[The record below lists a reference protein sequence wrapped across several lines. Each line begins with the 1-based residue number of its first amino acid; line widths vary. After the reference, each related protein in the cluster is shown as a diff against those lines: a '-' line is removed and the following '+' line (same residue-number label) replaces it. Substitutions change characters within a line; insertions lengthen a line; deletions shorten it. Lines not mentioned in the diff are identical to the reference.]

1 MRNGGYMNVLFCTDG
16 SKISY
21 NSIVNFS
28 YWVKDFNLD
37 ILSVI
42 DWSCLPDSIPI
53 ENTEF
58 ASQCSTSANVVLDYA
73 ETYLKEMGLNDLNK
87 VKVCGEAVDTIL
99 DLTETG
105 KYDFVVLGSHG
116 KRGIQ
121 KWLGSVSQ
129 EVASSCNISSY
140 ISKSINNRKKVL
152 FAVDN
157 SELSAKV
164 ILKSLEFLNLQDK
177 EIYLTTVFEVPDYL
191 FLEGNVDS
199 TWILEIEKKQEQASR
214 LLLNSF
220 EKSFNEKGFE
230 VKDKVITR
238 GVPSQEIINFS
249 NNNDIDLVVTGVR
262 NRKRLSKFLLGSVS
276 KRILEHVKADV
287 LIIHP

>member
-1 MRNGGYMNVLFCTDG
+1 MNVLFCTDG

-21 NSIVNFS
+21 NSIINFS
-28 YWVKDFNLD
+28 SWVKDFSLD
-37 ILSVI
+37 ILSVV
-42 DWSCLPDSIPI
+42 DWSCLPDSISI
-53 ENTEF
+53 ENSEF
-58 ASQCSTSANVVLDYA
+58 VSQCSTSANVILDYA
-73 ETYLKEMGLNDLNK
+73 ETYLKEMGLNVEQK
-87 VKVCGEAVDTIL
+87 IKICGEAVDTIL
-99 DLTETG
+99 DLVDSG

-116 KRGIQ
+116 KKGIQ

-129 EVASSCNISSY
+129 EVASSANISSY
-140 ISKSINNRKKVL
+140 ISKNINNRKKVL

-164 ILKSLEFLNLQDK
+164 VLNSLNFLNLEDK
-177 EIYLTTVFEVPDYL
+177 EIYLATVYEVPDYL

-220 EKSFNEKGFE
+220 EKFFIEKGFE
-230 VKDKVITR
+230 VKDKLIFR

-249 NNNDIDLVVTGVR
+249 NKKDIDLVVTGIR
-262 NRKRLSKFLLGSVS
+262 TRKHLSKFLLGSVS
-276 KRILEHVKADV
+276 KRILENVKSDV
-287 LIIHP
+287 LIVHP

>member
-1 MRNGGYMNVLFCTDG
+1 MNVLFCTDG

-21 NSIVNFS
+21 NSIINFS
-28 YWVKDFNLD
+28 SWVKDFSLD
-37 ILSVI
+37 ILSVV
-42 DWSCLPDSIPI
+42 DWSCLPDSISI
-53 ENTEF
+53 ENSEF
-58 ASQCSTSANVVLDYA
+58 ASQCSTSANVILDYA
-73 ETYLKEMGLNDLNK
+73 ETYLKEMGLNVAQK
-87 VKVCGEAVDTIL
+87 IKICGEAVDTIL
-99 DLTETG
+99 DLVDSG

-116 KRGIQ
+116 KKGIQ

-129 EVASSCNISSY
+129 EVASSANISSY
-140 ISKSINNRKKVL
+140 ISKNINNRKKIL

-164 ILKSLEFLNLQDK
+164 VLNSLNFLNLEDK
-177 EIYLTTVFEVPDYL
+177 EIYLATVYEIPDYL

-220 EKSFNEKGFE
+220 EKSFIEKGFE
-230 VKDKVITR
+230 VKDKLIFR

-249 NNNDIDLVVTGVR
+249 NKNDIDLVVTGIR
-262 NRKRLSKFLLGSVS
+262 TRKHLSKFLLGSVS
-276 KRILEHVKADV
+276 KRILENVKSDV
-287 LIIHP
+287 LIVHP

>member
-1 MRNGGYMNVLFCTDG
+1 MNVLFCTDG

-21 NSIVNFS
+21 NSIINFS
-28 YWVKDFNLD
+28 SWVKDFSLD
-37 ILSVI
+37 ILSVV
-42 DWSCLPDSIPI
+42 DWSCLPDSISI
-53 ENTEF
+53 ENSEF
-58 ASQCSTSANVVLDYA
+58 ASQCSTSANVILDYA
-73 ETYLKEMGLNDLNK
+73 ETYLKEMGLNVAQK
-87 VKVCGEAVDTIL
+87 IKICGEAVDTIL
-99 DLTETG
+99 DLVDSG

-116 KRGIQ
+116 KKGIQ

-129 EVASSCNISSY
+129 EVASSANISSY
-140 ISKSINNRKKVL
+140 ISKNINNRKKVL

-164 ILKSLEFLNLQDK
+164 VLNSLDFLNLEDK
-177 EIYLTTVFEVPDYL
+177 EIYLATVYEVPDYL

-220 EKSFNEKGFE
+220 EKSFIEKSFE
-230 VKDKVITR
+230 VKDKLIFR

-249 NNNDIDLVVTGVR
+249 KKEDIDLVVTGIR
-262 NRKRLSKFLLGSVS
+262 TRKHLSKFLLGSVS
-276 KRILEHVKADV
+276 KRILENVKSDV
-287 LIIHP
+287 LIVHP

>member
-1 MRNGGYMNVLFCTDG
+1 MNVLFCTDG

-21 NSIVNFS
+21 NSIINFS
-28 YWVKDFNLD
+28 SWVKDFSLD
-37 ILSVI
+37 ILSVV
-42 DWSCLPDSIPI
+42 DWSCLPDSVSI
-53 ENTEF
+53 ENSEF
-58 ASQCSTSANVVLDYA
+58 ASQCSTSANVILDYA
-73 ETYLKEMGLNDLNK
+73 ETYLKEMGLNVAQK
-87 VKVCGEAVDTIL
+87 IKICGEAVDTIL
-99 DLTETG
+99 DLVDSG

-116 KRGIQ
+116 KKGIQ

-129 EVASSCNISSY
+129 EVASSANISSY
-140 ISKSINNRKKVL
+140 ISKNINNRKKVL

-164 ILKSLEFLNLQDK
+164 VLNSLNFLNLDNK
-177 EIYLTTVFEVPDYL
+177 EIYLATVYEVPDYL

-220 EKSFNEKGFE
+220 EKSFIEKGFE
-230 VKDKVITR
+230 VKDKLIFR

-249 NNNDIDLVVTGVR
+249 NKKDIDLVVTGIR
-262 NRKRLSKFLLGSVS
+262 TRKHLSKFLLGSVS
-276 KRILEHVKADV
+276 KRILENVKSDV
-287 LIIHP
+287 LIVHP

>member
-1 MRNGGYMNVLFCTDG
+1 MNVLFCTDG

-21 NSIVNFS
+21 NSIINFS
-28 YWVKDFNLD
+28 SWVKDFSLD
-37 ILSVI
+37 ILSVV
-42 DWSCLPDSIPI
+42 DWSCLPDSISI
-53 ENTEF
+53 ENSEF
-58 ASQCSTSANVVLDYA
+58 ASQCSTSANVILDYA
-73 ETYLKEMGLNDLNK
+73 ETYLKEMGLNVAQK
-87 VKVCGEAVDTIL
+87 IKICGEAVDTIL
-99 DLTETG
+99 DLVDSG

-116 KRGIQ
+116 KKGIQ

-129 EVASSCNISSY
+129 EVASSANISSY
-140 ISKSINNRKKVL
+140 ISKNINNRKKVL

-164 ILKSLEFLNLQDK
+164 VLNSLNFLNLDDK
-177 EIYLTTVFEVPDYL
+177 EIYLATVYEVPDYL

-220 EKSFNEKGFE
+220 EKSFIEKGFE
-230 VKDKVITR
+230 VKDKLIFR

-249 NNNDIDLVVTGVR
+249 NKNDIDLVVTGIR
-262 NRKRLSKFLLGSVS
+262 TRKHLSKFLLGSVS
-276 KRILEHVKADV
+276 KRILENVKSDV
-287 LIIHP
+287 LIVHP

>member
-1 MRNGGYMNVLFCTDG
+1 MNVLFCTDG

-21 NSIVNFS
+21 NSIINFS
-28 YWVKDFNLD
+28 SWVKDFSLD
-37 ILSVI
+37 ILSVV
-42 DWSCLPDSIPI
+42 DWSCLPDSVSI
-53 ENTEF
+53 ENSEF
-58 ASQCSTSANVVLDYA
+58 ASQCSTSANVILDYA
-73 ETYLKEMGLNDLNK
+73 ETYLKEMGLNVAQK
-87 VKVCGEAVDTIL
+87 IKICGEAVDTIL
-99 DLTETG
+99 DLVDSG

-116 KRGIQ
+116 KKGIQ

-129 EVASSCNISSY
+129 EVASSANISSY
-140 ISKSINNRKKVL
+140 ISKNNNNRKKVL

-164 ILKSLEFLNLQDK
+164 VLNSLNFLNLEDK
-177 EIYLTTVFEVPDYL
+177 EIYLATVYEVPDYL

-220 EKSFNEKGFE
+220 EKSFIEKGFQ
-230 VKDKVITR
+230 VNDKLIFR

-249 NNNDIDLVVTGVR
+249 NKEDIDLVVTGIR
-262 NRKRLSKFLLGSVS
+262 TRKHLSKFLLGSVS
-276 KRILEHVKADV
+276 KRILENVKSDV
-287 LIIHP
+287 LIVHP

>member
-1 MRNGGYMNVLFCTDG
+1 MNVLFCTDG

-21 NSIVNFS
+21 NSILNFS
-28 YWVKDFNLD
+28 SWVKDFSLD
-37 ILSVI
+37 ILSVV
-42 DWSCLPDSIPI
+42 DWSCLPDSISI
-53 ENTEF
+53 ENSEF
-58 ASQCSTSANVVLDYA
+58 ASQCSTSANVILDYA
-73 ETYLKEMGLNDLNK
+73 ETYLKEMGLNVAQK
-87 VKVCGEAVDTIL
+87 IKICGEAVDTIL
-99 DLTETG
+99 DLVDSG

-116 KRGIQ
+116 KKGIQ

-129 EVASSCNISSY
+129 EVASSANISSY
-140 ISKSINNRKKVL
+140 ISKNINNRKKVL

-164 ILKSLEFLNLQDK
+164 VLNSLNFLNLEDK
-177 EIYLTTVFEVPDYL
+177 EIYLATVYEIPDYL

-220 EKSFNEKGFE
+220 EKSFIEKGFE
-230 VKDKVITR
+230 VKDKLIFR

-249 NNNDIDLVVTGVR
+249 NKKDIDLVVTGVR
-262 NRKRLSKFLLGSVS
+262 TRKHLSKFLLGSVS
-276 KRILEHVKADV
+276 KRILENVKSDV
-287 LIIHP
+287 LIVHP

>member
-1 MRNGGYMNVLFCTDG
+1 MNVLFCTDG

-21 NSIVNFS
+21 NSIINFS
-28 YWVKDFNLD
+28 SWVKDFSLD
-37 ILSVI
+37 ILSVV
-42 DWSCLPDSIPI
+42 DWSCLPDSISI
-53 ENTEF
+53 ENSEF
-58 ASQCSTSANVVLDYA
+58 ASQCSTSANVILDYA
-73 ETYLKEMGLNDLNK
+73 ETYLKEMGLNVAQK
-87 VKVCGEAVDTIL
+87 IKICGEAVDTIL
-99 DLTETG
+99 DLVDSG

-116 KRGIQ
+116 KKGIQ

-129 EVASSCNISSY
+129 EVASSANISSY
-140 ISKSINNRKKVL
+140 ISKNINNREKVL

-164 ILKSLEFLNLQDK
+164 VLNSLNFLNLEDK
-177 EIYLTTVFEVPDYL
+177 EIYLATVYEVPDYL

-220 EKSFNEKGFE
+220 EKSFIEKSFE
-230 VKDKVITR
+230 VKNKLIFR

-249 NNNDIDLVVTGVR
+249 NKKDIDLVVTGIR
-262 NRKRLSKFLLGSVS
+262 TRKHLSKFLLGSVS
-276 KRILEHVKADV
+276 KRILENVKSDV
-287 LIIHP
+287 LIVHP

>member
-1 MRNGGYMNVLFCTDG
+1 MNVLFCTDG

-21 NSIVNFS
+21 NSIINFS
-28 YWVKDFNLD
+28 SWVKDFSLD
-37 ILSVI
+37 ILSVV
-42 DWSCLPDSIPI
+42 DWSCLPDSVPI
-53 ENTEF
+53 ENSEF
-58 ASQCSTSANVVLDYA
+58 ASQCSTSANVILDYA
-73 ETYLKEMGLNDLNK
+73 ETYLKEMGLNVAQK
-87 VKVCGEAVDTIL
+87 IKICGEAVDTIL
-99 DLTETG
+99 DLVDSG

-116 KRGIQ
+116 KKGIQ

-129 EVASSCNISSY
+129 EVASSANISSY
-140 ISKSINNRKKVL
+140 ISKNINNRKKVL

-164 ILKSLEFLNLQDK
+164 VLNSLNFLNLEDK
-177 EIYLTTVFEVPDYL
+177 EIYLATVYEVPDYL

-220 EKSFNEKGFE
+220 EKSFIEKGFE
-230 VKDKVITR
+230 VKDKLIFR

-249 NNNDIDLVVTGVR
+249 NKKDIDLVVTGIR
-262 NRKRLSKFLLGSVS
+262 TRKHLSKFLLGSVS
-276 KRILEHVKADV
+276 KRILENVKSDV
-287 LIIHP
+287 LIVHP

>member
-1 MRNGGYMNVLFCTDG
+1 MNVLFCTDG

-21 NSIVNFS
+21 NSILNFS
-28 YWVKDFNLD
+28 SWVKDFSLD
-37 ILSVI
+37 ILSVV
-42 DWSCLPDSIPI
+42 DWSCLPDSISI
-53 ENTEF
+53 ENSEF
-58 ASQCSTSANVVLDYA
+58 ASQCSTSANVILDYA
-73 ETYLKEMGLNDLNK
+73 ETYLKEMGLNVAQK
-87 VKVCGEAVDTIL
+87 IKICGEAVDTIL
-99 DLTETG
+99 DLVDSG

-116 KRGIQ
+116 KKGIQ

-129 EVASSCNISSY
+129 EVASSANISSY
-140 ISKSINNRKKVL
+140 ISKNINNRKKVL

-164 ILKSLEFLNLQDK
+164 VLNSLNFLNLEEK
-177 EIYLTTVFEVPDYL
+177 EIYLATVYEVPDYL

-220 EKSFNEKGFE
+220 EKSFIEKGFE
-230 VKDKVITR
+230 VKDKLIFR

-249 NNNDIDLVVTGVR
+249 NKKDIDLVVTGIR
-262 NRKRLSKFLLGSVS
+262 TRKHLSKFLLGSVS
-276 KRILEHVKADV
+276 KRILENVKSDV
-287 LIIHP
+287 LIVHP

>member
-1 MRNGGYMNVLFCTDG
+1 MNVLFCTDG

-21 NSIVNFS
+21 NSIINFS
-28 YWVKDFNLD
+28 SWVKDFSLD
-37 ILSVI
+37 ILSVV
-42 DWSCLPDSIPI
+42 DWSCLPDRISI
-53 ENTEF
+53 ENSEF
-58 ASQCSTSANVVLDYA
+58 ASQCSTSANVILDYA
-73 ETYLKEMGLNDLNK
+73 ETYLKEMGLNVAQK
-87 VKVCGEAVDTIL
+87 IKICGEAVDTIL
-99 DLTETG
+99 DLVDSG

-116 KRGIQ
+116 KKGIQ

-129 EVASSCNISSY
+129 EVASSANISSY
-140 ISKSINNRKKVL
+140 ISKNINNRKKVL

-164 ILKSLEFLNLQDK
+164 VLNSLNFLNLEDK
-177 EIYLTTVFEVPDYL
+177 EIYLATVYEVPDYL

-220 EKSFNEKGFE
+220 EKSFIEKSFE
-230 VKDKVITR
+230 VKDKLIFR

-249 NNNDIDLVVTGVR
+249 NKKDIDLVVTGIR
-262 NRKRLSKFLLGSVS
+262 TRKHLSKFLLGSVS
-276 KRILEHVKADV
+276 KRILENVKSDV
-287 LIIHP
+287 LIVHP

>member
-1 MRNGGYMNVLFCTDG
+1 MNVLFCTDG

-21 NSIVNFS
+21 NSIINFS
-28 YWVKDFNLD
+28 SWVKDFSLD
-37 ILSVI
+37 ILSVV
-42 DWSCLPDSIPI
+42 DWSCLPDSISI
-53 ENTEF
+53 ENSEF
-58 ASQCSTSANVVLDYA
+58 ASQCSTSANVILDYA
-73 ETYLKEMGLNDLNK
+73 ETYLKEMGLNVAQK
-87 VKVCGEAVDTIL
+87 IKICGEAVDTIL
-99 DLTETG
+99 DLVDSG

-116 KRGIQ
+116 KKGIQ

-129 EVASSCNISSY
+129 EVASSANISSY
-140 ISKSINNRKKVL
+140 ISKNINNRKKVL

-164 ILKSLEFLNLQDK
+164 VLNSLNFLNLEDK
-177 EIYLTTVFEVPDYL
+177 EIYLATVYEVPDYL

-220 EKSFNEKGFE
+220 EKFFIEKSLE
-230 VKDKVITR
+230 VKDKLIFR

-249 NNNDIDLVVTGVR
+249 NKKDIDLVVTGIR
-262 NRKRLSKFLLGSVS
+262 TRKHLSKFLLGSVS
-276 KRILEHVKADV
+276 KRILENVKSDV
-287 LIIHP
+287 LIVHP

>member
-1 MRNGGYMNVLFCTDG
+1 MNVLFCTDG

-21 NSIVNFS
+21 NSIINFS
-28 YWVKDFNLD
+28 SWVKDFSLD
-37 ILSVI
+37 ILSVV
-42 DWSCLPDSIPI
+42 DWSCLPDSISI
-53 ENTEF
+53 ENSEF
-58 ASQCSTSANVVLDYA
+58 ASQCSTSANVILDYA
-73 ETYLKEMGLNDLNK
+73 ETYLKEMGLNVAQK
-87 VKVCGEAVDTIL
+87 IKICGEAVDTIL
-99 DLTETG
+99 DLVDSG

-116 KRGIQ
+116 KKGIQ

-129 EVASSCNISSY
+129 EVASSANISSY
-140 ISKSINNRKKVL
+140 ISKNINNRKKVL

-164 ILKSLEFLNLQDK
+164 VLNSLNFLNLEDK
-177 EIYLTTVFEVPDYL
+177 EIYLATVYEVPDYL

-220 EKSFNEKGFE
+220 EKSFIEKSFQ
-230 VKDKVITR
+230 VKDKLIFR

-249 NNNDIDLVVTGVR
+249 NKKDIDLVVTGIR
-262 NRKRLSKFLLGSVS
+262 TRKHLSKFLLGSVS
-276 KRILEHVKADV
+276 KRILENVKSDV
-287 LIIHP
+287 LIVHP

>member
-1 MRNGGYMNVLFCTDG
+1 MNVLFCTDG

-21 NSIVNFS
+21 NSIINFS
-28 YWVKDFNLD
+28 SWVKDFSLD
-37 ILSVI
+37 ILSVV
-42 DWSCLPDSIPI
+42 DWSCLPDSISI
-53 ENTEF
+53 ENSEF
-58 ASQCSTSANVVLDYA
+58 ASQCSTSANVILDYA
-73 ETYLKEMGLNDLNK
+73 ETYLKEMGLNVAQK
-87 VKVCGEAVDTIL
+87 IKICGEAVDTIL
-99 DLTETG
+99 DLVDSG

-116 KRGIQ
+116 KKGIQ

-129 EVASSCNISSY
+129 EVASSANISSY
-140 ISKSINNRKKVL
+140 ISKNINNRKKVL

-164 ILKSLEFLNLQDK
+164 VLNSLNFLNLEDK
-177 EIYLTTVFEVPDYL
+177 EIYLATVYEVPDYL

-220 EKSFNEKGFE
+220 EKFFIEKGFE
-230 VKDKVITR
+230 VKDKLIFR

-249 NNNDIDLVVTGVR
+249 NKKDIDLVVTGIR
-262 NRKRLSKFLLGSVS
+262 TRKHLSKFLLGSVS
-276 KRILEHVKADV
+276 KRILENVKSDV
-287 LIIHP
+287 LIVHP

>member
-1 MRNGGYMNVLFCTDG
+1 MNVLFCTDG

-21 NSIVNFS
+21 NSIINFS
-28 YWVKDFNLD
+28 SWVKDFSLD
-37 ILSVI
+37 ILSVV
-42 DWSCLPDSIPI
+42 DWSCLPDSISI
-53 ENTEF
+53 ENSEF
-58 ASQCSTSANVVLDYA
+58 ASQCSTSANVILDYA
-73 ETYLKEMGLNDLNK
+73 ETYLKEMGLNVEQK
-87 VKVCGEAVDTIL
+87 IKICGEAVDTIL
-99 DLTETG
+99 DLVDSG

-116 KRGIQ
+116 KKGIQ

-129 EVASSCNISSY
+129 EVASSANISSY
-140 ISKSINNRKKVL
+140 ISKNINNRKKVL

-164 ILKSLEFLNLQDK
+164 VLNSLNFLNLEDK
-177 EIYLTTVFEVPDYL
+177 EIYLATVYEVPDYL

-220 EKSFNEKGFE
+220 EKSFIEKGFE
-230 VKDKVITR
+230 VKDKLIFR

-249 NNNDIDLVVTGVR
+249 NKKDIDLVVTGIR
-262 NRKRLSKFLLGSVS
+262 TRKHLSKFLLGSVS
-276 KRILEHVKADV
+276 KRILENVKSDV
-287 LIIHP
+287 LIVHP

>member
-1 MRNGGYMNVLFCTDG
+1 MNVLFCTDG

-21 NSIVNFS
+21 NSIINFS
-28 YWVKDFNLD
+28 SWVKDFSLD
-37 ILSVI
+37 ILSVV
-42 DWSCLPDSIPI
+42 DWSCLPDSISI
-53 ENTEF
+53 ENSEF
-58 ASQCSTSANVVLDYA
+58 ASKCSTSANVILDYA
-73 ETYLKEMGLNDLNK
+73 ETYLKEMGLNVAQK
-87 VKVCGEAVDTIL
+87 IKICGEAVDTIL
-99 DLTETG
+99 DLVDSG

-116 KRGIQ
+116 KKGIQ

-129 EVASSCNISSY
+129 EVASSANISSY
-140 ISKSINNRKKVL
+140 ISKNMNNRKKVL

-164 ILKSLEFLNLQDK
+164 VLNSLNFLNLEDK
-177 EIYLTTVFEVPDYL
+177 EIYLATVYEIPDYL

-220 EKSFNEKGFE
+220 EKSFIEKSFQ
-230 VKDKVITR
+230 VKDKLIFR

-249 NNNDIDLVVTGVR
+249 NKKDIDLVVTGIR
-262 NRKRLSKFLLGSVS
+262 TRKHLSKFLLGSVS
-276 KRILEHVKADV
+276 KRILENVKSDV
-287 LIIHP
+287 LIVHP

>member
-1 MRNGGYMNVLFCTDG
+1 MNVLFCTDG

-21 NSIVNFS
+21 NSIINFS
-28 YWVKDFNLD
+28 SWVKDFSLD
-37 ILSVI
+37 ILSVV
-42 DWSCLPDSIPI
+42 DWSCLPDSVSI
-53 ENTEF
+53 ENSEF
-58 ASQCSTSANVVLDYA
+58 ASQCSTSANVILDYA
-73 ETYLKEMGLNDLNK
+73 ETYLKEMGLNVAQK
-87 VKVCGEAVDTIL
+87 IKICGEAVDTIL
-99 DLTETG
+99 DLVDSG

-116 KRGIQ
+116 KKGIQ

-129 EVASSCNISSY
+129 EVASSANISSY
-140 ISKSINNRKKVL
+140 ISKNINNRKKVL

-164 ILKSLEFLNLQDK
+164 VLNSLNFLNLEDK
-177 EIYLTTVFEVPDYL
+177 VIYLVTVYEVPDYL

-220 EKSFNEKGFE
+220 EKFFIEKGFE
-230 VKDKVITR
+230 VKDKLIFR

-249 NNNDIDLVVTGVR
+249 NKKDIDLVVTGIR
-262 NRKRLSKFLLGSVS
+262 TRKHLSKFLLGSVS
-276 KRILEHVKADV
+276 KRILENVKSDV
-287 LIIHP
+287 LIVHP

>member
-1 MRNGGYMNVLFCTDG
+1 MNVLFCTDG

-21 NSIVNFS
+21 NSIINFS
-28 YWVKDFNLD
+28 SWVKDFSLD
-37 ILSVI
+37 ILSVV
-42 DWSCLPDSIPI
+42 DWSCLPDSVSI
-53 ENTEF
+53 ENSEF
-58 ASQCSTSANVVLDYA
+58 ASQCSTSANVILDYA
-73 ETYLKEMGLNDLNK
+73 ETYLKEMGLNVAQK
-87 VKVCGEAVDTIL
+87 IKICGEAVDTIL
-99 DLTETG
+99 DLVDSG

-116 KRGIQ
+116 KKGIQ

-129 EVASSCNISSY
+129 EVASSANISSY
-140 ISKSINNRKKVL
+140 ISKNINNRKKVL

-164 ILKSLEFLNLQDK
+164 VLNSLNFLNLEDK
-177 EIYLTTVFEVPDYL
+177 EIYLATVYEIPDYL

-220 EKSFNEKGFE
+220 DKFFIEKGFE
-230 VKDKVITR
+230 VKDKLIFR

-249 NNNDIDLVVTGVR
+249 NKKDIDLVVTGIR
-262 NRKRLSKFLLGSVS
+262 TRKHLSKFLLGSVS
-276 KRILEHVKADV
+276 KRILENVKSDV
-287 LIIHP
+287 LIVHP

>member
-1 MRNGGYMNVLFCTDG
+1 MNVLFCTDG

-21 NSIVNFS
+21 NSIINFS
-28 YWVKDFNLD
+28 SWVKDFSLD
-37 ILSVI
+37 ILSVV
-42 DWSCLPDSIPI
+42 DWSCLPDSISI
-53 ENTEF
+53 ENSEF
-58 ASQCSTSANVVLDYA
+58 ATQCSTSANVILDYA
-73 ETYLKEMGLNDLNK
+73 ETYLKEMGLNVAQK
-87 VKVCGEAVDTIL
+87 IKICGEAVDTIL
-99 DLTETG
+99 DLVDSG

-116 KRGIQ
+116 KKGIQ

-129 EVASSCNISSY
+129 EVASSANISSY
-140 ISKSINNRKKVL
+140 ISKNINNRKKVL

-164 ILKSLEFLNLQDK
+164 VLNSLNFLNLEDK
-177 EIYLTTVFEVPDYL
+177 EIYLATVYEIPDYL

-220 EKSFNEKGFE
+220 EKSFIEKGFS
-230 VKDKVITR
+230 VKDKLIFR

-249 NNNDIDLVVTGVR
+249 NTKDIDLVVTGIR
-262 NRKRLSKFLLGSVS
+262 TRKHLSKFLLGSVS
-276 KRILEHVKADV
+276 KRILENVKSDV
-287 LIIHP
+287 LIVHP

>member
-1 MRNGGYMNVLFCTDG
+1 MNVLFCTDG

-21 NSIVNFS
+21 NSIINFS
-28 YWVKDFNLD
+28 SWVKDFSLD
-37 ILSVI
+37 ILSVV
-42 DWSCLPDSIPI
+42 DWSCLPDSVSI
-53 ENTEF
+53 ENSEF
-58 ASQCSTSANVVLDYA
+58 ASQCSTSANVILDYA
-73 ETYLKEMGLNDLNK
+73 ETYLKEMGLNVAQK
-87 VKVCGEAVDTIL
+87 IKICGEAVDTIL
-99 DLTETG
+99 DLVDSG

-116 KRGIQ
+116 KKGIQ

-129 EVASSCNISSY
+129 EVASSANISSY
-140 ISKSINNRKKVL
+140 ISKNINNRKKVL

-164 ILKSLEFLNLQDK
+164 VLNSLNFLNLEDK
-177 EIYLTTVFEVPDYL
+177 EIYLATVYEVPDYL

-220 EKSFNEKGFE
+220 EKFFIEKGFE
-230 VKDKVITR
+230 VKDKLIFR

-249 NNNDIDLVVTGVR
+249 NKKDIDLVVTGIR
-262 NRKRLSKFLLGSVS
+262 TRKHLSKFLLGSVS
-276 KRILEHVKADV
+276 KRILENVKSDV
-287 LIIHP
+287 LIVHP

>member
-1 MRNGGYMNVLFCTDG
+1 MNVLFCTDG

-21 NSIVNFS
+21 NSIINFS
-28 YWVKDFNLD
+28 SWVKDFSLD
-37 ILSVI
+37 ILSVV
-42 DWSCLPDSIPI
+42 DWSCLPDSVSI
-53 ENTEF
+53 ENSEF
-58 ASQCSTSANVVLDYA
+58 ASQCSTSANVILDYA
-73 ETYLKEMGLNDLNK
+73 ETYLKEMGLNVAQK
-87 VKVCGEAVDTIL
+87 IKICGEAVDTIL
-99 DLTETG
+99 DLVDSG

-116 KRGIQ
+116 KKGIQ

-129 EVASSCNISSY
+129 EVASSANISSY
-140 ISKSINNRKKVL
+140 ISKNMNNRKKVL

-164 ILKSLEFLNLQDK
+164 VLNSLNFLNLEDK
-177 EIYLTTVFEVPDYL
+177 EIYLVTVYEVPDYL

-220 EKSFNEKGFE
+220 EKSFIEKGLE
-230 VKDKVITR
+230 VKDKLIFR

-249 NNNDIDLVVTGVR
+249 NKKDIDLVVTGIR
-262 NRKRLSKFLLGSVS
+262 TRKHLSKFLLGSVS
-276 KRILEHVKADV
+276 KRILENVKSDV
-287 LIIHP
+287 LIVYP

>member
-1 MRNGGYMNVLFCTDG
+1 MNVLFCTDG

-21 NSIVNFS
+21 NSIINFS
-28 YWVKDFNLD
+28 FLVKDFSLD
-37 ILSVI
+37 ILSVV
-42 DWSCLPDSIPI
+42 DWSCLPDSISI
-53 ENTEF
+53 ENSEF
-58 ASQCSTSANVVLDYA
+58 ASQCSTSANVILDYA
-73 ETYLKEMGLNDLNK
+73 ETYLKEMGLNVAQK
-87 VKVCGEAVDTIL
+87 IKICGEAVDTIL
-99 DLTETG
+99 DLVDSG

-116 KRGIQ
+116 KKGIQ

-129 EVASSCNISSY
+129 EVASSANISSY
-140 ISKSINNRKKVL
+140 ISKNINNRKKVL

-164 ILKSLEFLNLQDK
+164 VLNSLNFLNLEDK
-177 EIYLTTVFEVPDYL
+177 EIYLATVYEVPDYL

-220 EKSFNEKGFE
+220 EKSFIEKGLE
-230 VKDKVITR
+230 VKDKLIFR

-249 NNNDIDLVVTGVR
+249 NKKDIDLVVTGIR
-262 NRKRLSKFLLGSVS
+262 TRKHLSKFLLGSVS
-276 KRILEHVKADV
+276 KRILENVKSDV
-287 LIIHP
+287 LIVHP

>member
-1 MRNGGYMNVLFCTDG
+1 MYVLFCTDG

-21 NSIVNFS
+21 NSIINFS
-28 YWVKDFNLD
+28 SWVKDFSLD
-37 ILSVI
+37 ILSVV
-42 DWSCLPDSIPI
+42 DWSCLPDSVSI
-53 ENTEF
+53 ENSEF
-58 ASQCSTSANVVLDYA
+58 ASQCSTSANVILDYA
-73 ETYLKEMGLNDLNK
+73 ETYLKEMGLNVAQK
-87 VKVCGEAVDTIL
+87 IKICGEAVDTIL
-99 DLTETG
+99 DLVDSG

-116 KRGIQ
+116 KKGIQ

-129 EVASSCNISSY
+129 EVASSANISSY
-140 ISKSINNRKKVL
+140 ISKNINNRKKVL

-164 ILKSLEFLNLQDK
+164 VLNSLNFLNLEDK
-177 EIYLTTVFEVPDYL
+177 EIYLATVYEVPDYL

-220 EKSFNEKGFE
+220 EKSFIEKGFE
-230 VKDKVITR
+230 VKDKLIFR

-249 NNNDIDLVVTGVR
+249 NKKDIDLVVTGIR
-262 NRKRLSKFLLGSVS
+262 TRKHLSKFLLGSVS
-276 KRILEHVKADV
+276 KRILENVKSDV
-287 LIIHP
+287 LIVHP

>member
-1 MRNGGYMNVLFCTDG
+1 MNILFCTDG

-21 NSIVNFS
+21 NSIINFS
-28 YWVKDFNLD
+28 FWVKDFSLD
-37 ILSVI
+37 ILSVV
-42 DWSCLPDSIPI
+42 DWSCLPDSISI
-53 ENTEF
+53 ENSEF
-58 ASQCSTSANVVLDYA
+58 ASQCSTSANVILDYA
-73 ETYLKEMGLNDLNK
+73 ETYLKEMGLNVTQK
-87 VKVCGEAVDTIL
+87 IKICGEAVDTIL
-99 DLTETG
+99 DLVDSG

-116 KRGIQ
+116 KKGIQ

-129 EVASSCNISSY
+129 EVASSANISSY
-140 ISKSINNRKKVL
+140 ISKNINNRKKVL

-164 ILKSLEFLNLQDK
+164 VLNSLNFLNLEDK
-177 EIYLTTVFEVPDYL
+177 EIYLATVYEVPDYL

-220 EKSFNEKGFE
+220 EKSFIEKRFE
-230 VKDKVITR
+230 VKDKLIFR

-249 NNNDIDLVVTGVR
+249 NKKDIDLVVTGIR
-262 NRKRLSKFLLGSVS
+262 TRKHLSKFLLGSVS
-276 KRILEHVKADV
+276 KRILENVKSDV
-287 LIIHP
+287 LIVHP

>member
-1 MRNGGYMNVLFCTDG
+1 MNVLFCTDG

-21 NSIVNFS
+21 NSIINFS
-28 YWVKDFNLD
+28 SWVKDFSLD
-37 ILSVI
+37 ILSVV
-42 DWSCLPDSIPI
+42 DWSCLPDSVSI
-53 ENTEF
+53 ENSEF
-58 ASQCSTSANVVLDYA
+58 ASQCSTSANVILDYA
-73 ETYLKEMGLNDLNK
+73 ETYLKEMGLNVAQK
-87 VKVCGEAVDTIL
+87 IKICGEAVDTIL
-99 DLTETG
+99 DLVDSG

-116 KRGIQ
+116 KKGIQ

-129 EVASSCNISSY
+129 EVASSANISSY
-140 ISKSINNRKKVL
+140 ISKNINNRKKVL

-164 ILKSLEFLNLQDK
+164 VLNSLNFLNLEDK
-177 EIYLTTVFEVPDYL
+177 EIYLATVYEVPDYL

-220 EKSFNEKGFE
+220 EKSFIEKGFE
-230 VKDKVITR
+230 VKDKVIFR

-249 NNNDIDLVVTGVR
+249 NKEDIDLVVTGIR
-262 NRKRLSKFLLGSVS
+262 TRKHLSKFLLGSVS
-276 KRILEHVKADV
+276 KRILENVKSDV
-287 LIIHP
+287 LIVHP

>member
-1 MRNGGYMNVLFCTDG
+1 MNVLFCTDG

-21 NSIVNFS
+21 NSIINFS
-28 YWVKDFNLD
+28 SWVKDFSLD
-37 ILSVI
+37 ILSVV
-42 DWSCLPDSIPI
+42 DWSCLPDSISI
-53 ENTEF
+53 ENSEF
-58 ASQCSTSANVVLDYA
+58 ASQCSTSANVILDYA
-73 ETYLKEMGLNDLNK
+73 ETYLKEMGLNVAQK
-87 VKVCGEAVDTIL
+87 IKICGGAVDTIL
-99 DLTETG
+99 DLVDSG

-116 KRGIQ
+116 KKGIQ

-129 EVASSCNISSY
+129 EVASSANISSY
-140 ISKSINNRKKVL
+140 ISKNINNRKKVL

-164 ILKSLEFLNLQDK
+164 VLNSLNFLNLEDK
-177 EIYLTTVFEVPDYL
+177 EIYLVTVYEVPDYL

-220 EKSFNEKGFE
+220 EKSFIEKGFE
-230 VKDKVITR
+230 VKDKLIFR

-249 NNNDIDLVVTGVR
+249 NKKDIDLVVTGIR
-262 NRKRLSKFLLGSVS
+262 TRKHLSKFLLGSVS
-276 KRILEHVKADV
+276 KRILENVKSDV
-287 LIIHP
+287 LIVHP

>member
-1 MRNGGYMNVLFCTDG
+1 MNVLFCTDG

-21 NSIVNFS
+21 NSIINFS
-28 YWVKDFNLD
+28 SWVKDFSLD
-37 ILSVI
+37 ILSVV
-42 DWSCLPDSIPI
+42 DWSCLPDSISI
-53 ENTEF
+53 ENSEF
-58 ASQCSTSANVVLDYA
+58 ATQCSTSANVILDYA
-73 ETYLKEMGLNDLNK
+73 ETYLKEMGLNVAQK
-87 VKVCGEAVDTIL
+87 IKICGEAVDTIL
-99 DLTETG
+99 DLVDSG

-116 KRGIQ
+116 KKGIQ

-129 EVASSCNISSY
+129 EVASSANISSY
-140 ISKSINNRKKVL
+140 ISKNINNRKKVL

-164 ILKSLEFLNLQDK
+164 VLNSLNFLNLEDK
-177 EIYLTTVFEVPDYL
+177 EIYLATVYEVPDYL

-220 EKSFNEKGFE
+220 EKSFIEKGFE
-230 VKDKVITR
+230 VKDKLIFR

-249 NNNDIDLVVTGVR
+249 NKKDIDLVVTGIR
-262 NRKRLSKFLLGSVS
+262 TRKHLSKFLLGSVS
-276 KRILEHVKADV
+276 KRILENVKSDV
-287 LIIHP
+287 LVVHP

>member
-1 MRNGGYMNVLFCTDG
+1 MNVLFCTDG

-21 NSIVNFS
+21 NSIINFS
-28 YWVKDFNLD
+28 SWVKDFSLD
-37 ILSVI
+37 ILSVV
-42 DWSCLPDSIPI
+42 DWSCLPDSISI
-53 ENTEF
+53 ENSEF
-58 ASQCSTSANVVLDYA
+58 ASQCSTSANVILDYA
-73 ETYLKEMGLNDLNK
+73 ETYLKEMGLNVAQK
-87 VKVCGEAVDTIL
+87 IKICGEAVDTIL
-99 DLTETG
+99 DLVDSG

-116 KRGIQ
+116 KKGIQ

-129 EVASSCNISSY
+129 EVASSANISSY
-140 ISKSINNRKKVL
+140 ISKNINNRKKVL

-164 ILKSLEFLNLQDK
+164 VLNSLNFLNLGDK
-177 EIYLTTVFEVPDYL
+177 EIYLATVYEVPDYL

-220 EKSFNEKGFE
+220 EKSFIEKSFE
-230 VKDKVITR
+230 VKDKLIFR

-249 NNNDIDLVVTGVR
+249 NKEDIDLVVTGIR
-262 NRKRLSKFLLGSVS
+262 TRKHLSKFLLGSVS
-276 KRILEHVKADV
+276 KRILENVKSDV
-287 LIIHP
+287 LIVHP

>member
-1 MRNGGYMNVLFCTDG
+1 MNVLFCTDG

-21 NSIVNFS
+21 NSIINFS
-28 YWVKDFNLD
+28 SWVKDFSLD
-37 ILSVI
+37 ILSVV
-42 DWSCLPDSIPI
+42 DWSCLPDSVSI
-53 ENTEF
+53 ENSEF
-58 ASQCSTSANVVLDYA
+58 ASQCSTSANVILDYA
-73 ETYLKEMGLNDLNK
+73 ETYLKEIGLNVAQK
-87 VKVCGEAVDTIL
+87 IKICGEAVDTIL
-99 DLTETG
+99 DLVDSG

-116 KRGIQ
+116 KKGIQ

-129 EVASSCNISSY
+129 EVASSANISSY
-140 ISKSINNRKKVL
+140 ISKNINNRKKVL

-164 ILKSLEFLNLQDK
+164 VLNSLNFLNLEDK
-177 EIYLTTVFEVPDYL
+177 EIYLATVYEVPDYL

-220 EKSFNEKGFE
+220 EKSFIEKSFQ
-230 VKDKVITR
+230 VKDKLIFR

-249 NNNDIDLVVTGVR
+249 NKKDIDLVVTGIR
-262 NRKRLSKFLLGSVS
+262 TRKHLSKFLLGSVS
-276 KRILEHVKADV
+276 KRILENVKSDV
-287 LIIHP
+287 LIVHP

>member
-1 MRNGGYMNVLFCTDG
+1 MNVLFCTDG

-21 NSIVNFS
+21 NSIINFS
-28 YWVKDFNLD
+28 FWVKDFSLD
-37 ILSVI
+37 ILSVV
-42 DWSCLPDSIPI
+42 DWSCLPDSVSI
-53 ENTEF
+53 ENSEF
-58 ASQCSTSANVVLDYA
+58 ASQCSTSANVILDYA
-73 ETYLKEMGLNDLNK
+73 ETYLKEMGLNVAQK
-87 VKVCGEAVDTIL
+87 IKICGEAVDTIL
-99 DLTETG
+99 DLVDSG

-116 KRGIQ
+116 KKGIQ

-129 EVASSCNISSY
+129 EVASSANISSY
-140 ISKSINNRKKVL
+140 ISKNINNRKKVL

-164 ILKSLEFLNLQDK
+164 VLNSLNFLNLEDK
-177 EIYLTTVFEVPDYL
+177 EIYLATVYEVPDYL

-220 EKSFNEKGFE
+220 EKFFIEKGFE
-230 VKDKVITR
+230 VKDKLIFR

-249 NNNDIDLVVTGVR
+249 NKKDIDLVVTGIR
-262 NRKRLSKFLLGSVS
+262 TRKHLSKFLLGSVS
-276 KRILEHVKADV
+276 KRILENVKSDV
-287 LIIHP
+287 LIVHP

>member
-1 MRNGGYMNVLFCTDG
+1 MNVLFCTDG

-21 NSIVNFS
+21 NSIINFS
-28 YWVKDFNLD
+28 SWVKDFSLD
-37 ILSVI
+37 ILSVV
-42 DWSCLPDSIPI
+42 DWSCLPDSVSI
-53 ENTEF
+53 ENSEF
-58 ASQCSTSANVVLDYA
+58 ASQCSTSANVILDYA
-73 ETYLKEMGLNDLNK
+73 ETYLKEMGLNVAQK
-87 VKVCGEAVDTIL
+87 IKICGEAVDTIL
-99 DLTETG
+99 DLVDSG

-116 KRGIQ
+116 KKGIQ

-129 EVASSCNISSY
+129 EVASSANISSY
-140 ISKSINNRKKVL
+140 ISKNINNRKKVL

-164 ILKSLEFLNLQDK
+164 VLNSLNFLNLEDK
-177 EIYLTTVFEVPDYL
+177 EIYLATVYEVPDYL

-220 EKSFNEKGFE
+220 EKSFIEKGFE
-230 VKDKVITR
+230 VKDKLIFR

-249 NNNDIDLVVTGVR
+249 NKNDIDLVVTGIR
-262 NRKRLSKFLLGSVS
+262 TRKHLSKFLLGSVS
-276 KRILEHVKADV
+276 KRILENVKSDV
-287 LIIHP
+287 LIVHP

>member
-1 MRNGGYMNVLFCTDG
+1 MNVLFCTEG

-21 NSIVNFS
+21 NSIINFS
-28 YWVKDFNLD
+28 SWVKDFSLD
-37 ILSVI
+37 ILSVV
-42 DWSCLPDSIPI
+42 DWSCLPDSISI
-53 ENTEF
+53 ENSEF
-58 ASQCSTSANVVLDYA
+58 ASQCSTSANVILDYA
-73 ETYLKEMGLNDLNK
+73 ETYLKEMGLNVAQK
-87 VKVCGEAVDTIL
+87 IKICGEAVDTIL
-99 DLTETG
+99 DLVDSG

-116 KRGIQ
+116 KKGIQ

-129 EVASSCNISSY
+129 EVASSANISSY
-140 ISKSINNRKKVL
+140 ISKNINNRKKVL

-164 ILKSLEFLNLQDK
+164 VLNSLNFLNLEDK
-177 EIYLTTVFEVPDYL
+177 EIYLATVYEIPDYL

-220 EKSFNEKGFE
+220 EKSFIEKGFE
-230 VKDKVITR
+230 VKDKLIFR

-249 NNNDIDLVVTGVR
+249 NKKDIDLVVTGIR
-262 NRKRLSKFLLGSVS
+262 TRKHLSKFLLGSVS
-276 KRILEHVKADV
+276 KRILENVKSDV
-287 LIIHP
+287 LIVHP